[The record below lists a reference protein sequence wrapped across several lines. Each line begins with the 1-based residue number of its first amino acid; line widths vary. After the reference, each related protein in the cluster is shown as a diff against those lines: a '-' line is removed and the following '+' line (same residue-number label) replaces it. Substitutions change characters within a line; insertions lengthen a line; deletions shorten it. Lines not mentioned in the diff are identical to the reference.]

1 MSGLIEKDLRILLQ
15 RKQTL
20 IVFVAIAVIMSLTQG
35 GSFIIGYMTFISV
48 ILAVSTIS
56 YDEFDNGYPFLFTL
70 PITRKAYVA
79 EKYIISILTI
89 VVSWLL
95 SLVLCFMVDAILE
108 PTVSATEILIMAV
121 IIIPLP
127 VLLMDIMIP
136 VQLKYGAEK
145 SRLVIIAVVG
155 ICAIVVYGIIK
166 ILEQAGIPLAA
177 IINKLDRIPDV
188 AACPA
193 LVVIGIVV
201 TLFSLAISNAIMA
214 KKEF

>member
-145 SRLVIIAVVG
+145 SRLVIIAVIG

-177 IINKLDRIPDV
+177 IINKLDRIPDA

>member
-177 IINKLDRIPDV
+177 IINKLDRIPD
-188 AACPA
+188 AAASPA

>member
-1 MSGLIEKDLRILLQ
+1 
-15 RKQTL
+15 
-20 IVFVAIAVIMSLTQG
+20 
-35 GSFIIGYMTFISV
+35 
-48 ILAVSTIS
+48 
-56 YDEFDNGYPFLFTL
+56 
-70 PITRKAYVA
+70 
-79 EKYIISILTI
+79 
-89 VVSWLL
+89 
-95 SLVLCFMVDAILE
+95 MVDAILE

-177 IINKLDRIPDV
+177 IINKLDRIPDA

-193 LVVIGIVV
+193 LVVIDIVV

>member
-177 IINKLDRIPDV
+177 IINKLDRIPDA